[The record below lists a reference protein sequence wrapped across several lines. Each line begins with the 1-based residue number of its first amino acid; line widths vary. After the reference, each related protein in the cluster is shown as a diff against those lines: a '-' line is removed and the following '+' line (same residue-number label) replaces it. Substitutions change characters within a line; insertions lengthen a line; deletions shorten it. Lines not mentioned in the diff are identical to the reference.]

1 MVKKRGTN
9 GADRLSGTSLDDLLE
24 GLGGND
30 VLFGLSGD
38 DKLLGGGGNDTL
50 SGGNGDDKL
59 VGSFGNDKLDGG
71 LGNDILQGGTGDD
84 VFKPGNDRVGDILS
98 GSSGNDTVD
107 YSTSSAGVT
116 AFLVTHTSGG
126 AAKFDTYSS
135 IENVVGSKFNDKLEV
150 GSGGKGKGGD
160 GNDQLTSAGTGA
172 KLYGGKGAD
181 KFFGGSGN
189 DYFDPGSDLDA
200 DAMNGGGG
208 IDTVSYSGATAAV
221 RAYLKSNE
229 GGLAAAGDTYIDMEN
244 VIGSKFDDQL
254 QTGLNGKAFG
264 GLGNDTLYGG
274 FGDDLL
280 RGDEGADT
288 LRMDYGS
295 SKAWVQLGK
304 GADVIQYF
312 VEDQD
317 KLFIDLSEFNLGT
330 TFDSGEI
337 TNSNSVTAIGTN
349 AQFIYEDDAKSLW
362 FDANGTDAG
371 GLTLIAT
378 FTNATINNNNLGT
391 NDFAF
396 IL

>member
-1 MVKKRGTN
+1 MVKKRGTS
-9 GADRLSGTSLDDLLE
+9 GADRLTGSSFDDLLE

-30 VLFGLSGD
+30 VLRGLAGD

-50 SGGNGDDKL
+50 SGGDGDDKL
-59 VGSFGNDKLDGG
+59 VGSSGNDKLDGG
-71 LGNDILQGGTGDD
+71 KGSDILQGGTGDD
-84 VFKPGNDRVGDILS
+84 TFKPGNDRVGDILS
-98 GSSGNDTVD
+98 GSTGNDTVD

-116 AFLVTHTSGG
+116 AFLVSNISGG
-126 AAKFDTYSS
+126 GAKFDSFSS

-150 GSGGKGKGGD
+150 GTGGKATGGD
-160 GNDQLTSAGTGA
+160 GNDELTSIGTGA
-172 KLYGGKGAD
+172 KLYGGKGID

-200 DAMNGGGG
+200 DVMKGGDG
-208 IDTVSYSGATAAV
+208 IDTVSYAKATAAV
-221 RAYLKSNE
+221 TAYLKAQVS
-229 GGLAAAGDTYIDMEN
+229 GGAALGDLYTDMEN

-264 GLGNDTLYGG
+264 GLGNDTIYGG
-274 FGDDLL
+274 FGDDFL
-280 RGDEGADT
+280 RGDEGVDT
-288 LRMDYGS
+288 LRMDYGNS
-295 SKAWVQLGK
+295 RAWLQLDK

-312 VEDQD
+312 TENSD

-337 TNSNSVTAIGTN
+337 TNSNTVTAFGTN
-349 AQFIYEDDAKSLW
+349 AQFIYEDDAKNLW
-362 FDANGTDAG
+362 FDSNGTDAG

-378 FTNATINNNNLGT
+378 FENATINNNNLGS
-391 NDFAF
+391 NDFTF